1 VTTSKPV
8 KAEPALGREHLRRYD
23 PAMARDP
30 IDRLRG
36 EMEELFAE
44 LWQAPRFTRRRGGYR
59 PPVDVYRSARTGE
72 LTIAVELPGVDPAR
86 IEIYADELTLVISG
100 ERRRPSAKGRV
111 YQQMEINYGRF
122 QRQVALDENV
132 DVQSCKAAYR
142 RGILTITLPAA
153 KKPSEPMR
161 VSIPIKKAK

>member
-1 VTTSKPV
+1 
-8 KAEPALGREHLRRYD
+8 
-23 PAMARDP
+23 MARDP

-72 LTIAVELPGVDPAR
+72 LTIVVELPGVDPQR
-86 IEIYADELTLVISG
+86 IEIYADEQTLVISG
-100 ERRRPSAKGRV
+100 DRRRPSATGRV
-111 YQQMEINYGRF
+111 YQQMEITYGRF
-122 QRQVALDENV
+122 QVALGDDV
-132 DVQSCKAAYR
+132 DVQRCKAAYR
-142 RGILTITLPAA
+142 RGVLTITLPAA

-161 VSIPIKKAK
+161 VSIPIRKAK

>member
-1 VTTSKPV
+1 
-8 KAEPALGREHLRRYD
+8 
-23 PAMARDP
+23 MARDP
-30 IDRLRG
+30 IDRIRG

-72 LTIAVELPGVDPAR
+72 LTVVVELPGVDPQR
-86 IEIYADELTLVISG
+86 IEIYADDRTLVISG
-100 ERRRPSAKGRV
+100 DRRRPSATGRL

-122 QRQVALDENV
+122 QRQIALGEDI
-132 DVQSCKAAYR
+132 DVQACKAGYR
-142 RGILTITLPAA
+142 RGILTIILPAA